1 MKTSITKLL
10 TTGIATLALAAGFA
24 LLGPGSA
31 QARPVPKERPLTP
44 ECAQCA
50 SEIRTATEV
59 CTLVACGDPC
69 QYKCKAIVDDE

>member
-1 MKTSITKLL
+1 MKTSTTKLL

-44 ECAQCA
+44 DCAQCA

-59 CTLVACGDPC
+59 CILVSCGDPC
-69 QYKCKAIVDDE
+69 LYKCVALADDE